1 MRKSFVALLLLLG
14 ASASMTSLAL
24 AQTEDL
30 RGDLANKLINAH
42 SSKAG
47 MTRAA
52 RQSPARINDPFP
64 GTVDS
69 VWVGHS
75 ILHQSAGNFYTYSW
89 GPFHVGV
96 GRNRPSTNPANPPEN
111 NSGIWD
117 WDHFFVTGGGDP
129 RPTETDSLQGWWPM
143 RRAYSITGG
152 LTLADTDRP
161 WWAVDIGNQGNYV
174 LTNAQGRTRGVLGYW
189 HVDGGS
195 GAAQVR
201 IAGTNAPNP
210 SFAPLS
216 GTSSAWC
223 GLRGHG
229 DITYSDPITGNA
241 YNATLIE
248 FNGEN
253 GGGAGSGVG
262 TSKAFPGYPGQMDQM
277 LYRDVEMTSAAATL
291 NLGFLYQTAM
301 STAATSSAATRT
313 GWFQFD
319 PTTIGTTPVVGPNN
333 GIANYIPN
341 TAVGQ
346 PADSF
351 MVYLAVPVDVQNV
364 FLADGSHHTGPG
376 AVYDPKRRWF
386 SEVARLDM
394 PIQEVLHV
402 SGNNNSTFSLAA
414 APLSAFYTAQ
424 NAFTHKYLRIIFR
437 VKTNRNF
444 DDNAGGVAGQFNS
457 GHVGAALID
466 DVSIGGANLSGA
478 ALGTSGFEAPTD
490 IDNGSAGSPPADAIT
505 KWKST
510 GKPPSVFFHAHPMAG
525 GDIGGGNPYDKL
537 VYQDICGP
545 PTATARFC
553 NMAGVVISAGDH
565 DNGEAAG
572 GLAPAASPGGAER
585 ERMDGMCSPT
595 ILLASTGNSD
605 YNAVGVNL
613 ADATTLDDYYV
624 FYDIY
629 TGVFNLFF
637 TGNAWWFGFQSYP
650 AAQSDGTVCW
660 GEFRVPGFQIFNPDI
675 QCLQDVEGAKQNGLI
690 RTTNPGSRPDSM
702 RIYLGKNQQCFRF
715 GVTGSGCSPK
725 SGCYFDNVSLLLSDA
740 SASGSSGGSISMDIW
755 RFINDAFPINDNTS
769 PVPGVA
775 VAPGSAG
782 FDTAAAQVKTGINTA
797 QSPGSANRF
806 DIPGDS
812 IIVIGDVV
820 ESTTGKGRV
829 DLVFRIKPGPGNYVT
844 IGDPTSGLRRVPTDA
859 DPTHKAL
866 AGVLVSDPAHPEKDF
881 WAAYMGNPGE
891 MGRGIHGPAADYWN
905 RNVWNSARIDTA
917 EVNLFP
923 VQSNAGVFDVN
934 VNFFGTVNWMACY
947 HEDDPKYSTLG
958 VSHNRCF
965 IVNPGASGPVN
976 STNIT
981 CNSVPGWVN
990 AAAGY
995 DGVPTTKE
1003 GTKIIPDGLLTP
1015 GSHVEYFFRAQDDG
1029 GHGAPGLARN
1039 DAHFIMS
1046 PETTFVSPQNTEGS
1060 TDGHRWQEFSVLPDR
1075 WKDPLFTD
1083 APRGQGMAC
1092 MLYVDLADRR
1102 GEERAW
1108 VSLADTLGLTAD
1120 NRRGAHN
1127 GWRARGDQAYTA
1139 PDGSPIDIS
1148 TDPSIARYDHG
1159 GQPGTTWDMYGVKA
1173 AELPTTGAGQ
1183 LGGREG
1189 VLADGLAAG
1198 KDARFGPTTDM
1209 LRTYYKVLVLLS
1221 GDISMGVLGKFI
1233 NRGANDVV
1241 LLQDFLT
1248 VAAPG
1253 TPATTRRA
1261 IYIGGSGFVQSE
1273 YKTGSTGTFAEHLS
1287 LLTDYLGVT
1296 IKRDG
1301 SGNPQYSYQPW
1312 SGNLD
1317 QYETMTTADPGPMP
1331 NFESPMGNNCRWG
1344 NDVLDRVANGLNASV
1359 SSYYENAG
1367 TNGPYV
1373 SGVFTPV
1380 QAGKFYQSF
1389 VDGFDLQYMYRI
1401 VDHASIEKAF
1411 YMDRVLSLMESVTQC
1426 LLFIPCGDCPLGV
1439 PGATGKPLT
1448 DCMALFN
1455 NPMISGHATV
1465 HFGIAHPDRVTAR
1478 IYDVGGRLVRTLAD
1492 RSFPPG
1498 LYDLAW
1504 DGSDDRGRAMP
1515 RGVYFTEIHYTRTGF
1530 RETKKLTVLR

>member
-444 DDNAGGVAGQFNS
+444 DDLAGGVAGQFNS

-585 ERMDGMCSPT
+585 ERQDGMCSPT

-650 AAQSDGTVCW
+650 AAQTAPCA
-660 GEFRVPGFQIFNPDI
+660 
-675 QCLQDVEGAKQNGLI
+675 GA
-690 RTTNPGSRPDSM
+690 S
-702 RIYLGKNQQCFRF
+702 
-715 GVTGSGCSPK
+715 
-725 SGCYFDNVSLLLSDA
+725 
-740 SASGSSGGSISMDIW
+740 SASPASRSSTPISSVC
-755 RFINDAFPINDNTS
+755 RTS
-769 PVPGVA
+769 
-775 VAPGSAG
+775 
-782 FDTAAAQVKTGINTA
+782 
-797 QSPGSANRF
+797 
-806 DIPGDS
+806 
-812 IIVIGDVV
+812 
-820 ESTTGKGRV
+820 RV
-829 DLVFRIKPGPGNYVT
+829 R
-844 IGDPTSGLRRVPTDA
+844 SR
-859 DPTHKAL
+859 
-866 AGVLVSDPAHPEKDF
+866 
-881 WAAYMGNPGE
+881 MG
-891 MGRGIHGPAADYWN
+891 
-905 RNVWNSARIDTA
+905 
-917 EVNLFP
+917 
-923 VQSNAGVFDVN
+923 
-934 VNFFGTVNWMACY
+934 
-947 HEDDPKYSTLG
+947 
-958 VSHNRCF
+958 
-965 IVNPGASGPVN
+965 
-976 STNIT
+976 
-981 CNSVPGWVN
+981 
-990 AAAGY
+990 
-995 DGVPTTKE
+995 
-1003 GTKIIPDGLLTP
+1003 
-1015 GSHVEYFFRAQDDG
+1015 
-1029 GHGAPGLARN
+1029 
-1039 DAHFIMS
+1039 
-1046 PETTFVSPQNTEGS
+1046 
-1060 TDGHRWQEFSVLPDR
+1060 
-1075 WKDPLFTD
+1075 
-1083 APRGQGMAC
+1083 
-1092 MLYVDLADRR
+1092 
-1102 GEERAW
+1102 
-1108 VSLADTLGLTAD
+1108 
-1120 NRRGAHN
+1120 
-1127 GWRARGDQAYTA
+1127 
-1139 PDGSPIDIS
+1139 
-1148 TDPSIARYDHG
+1148 
-1159 GQPGTTWDMYGVKA
+1159 
-1173 AELPTTGAGQ
+1173 
-1183 LGGREG
+1183 
-1189 VLADGLAAG
+1189 
-1198 KDARFGPTTDM
+1198 
-1209 LRTYYKVLVLLS
+1209 
-1221 GDISMGVLGKFI
+1221 
-1233 NRGANDVV
+1233 
-1241 LLQDFLT
+1241 
-1248 VAAPG
+1248 
-1253 TPATTRRA
+1253 
-1261 IYIGGSGFVQSE
+1261 
-1273 YKTGSTGTFAEHLS
+1273 
-1287 LLTDYLGVT
+1287 
-1296 IKRDG
+1296 
-1301 SGNPQYSYQPW
+1301 
-1312 SGNLD
+1312 
-1317 QYETMTTADPGPMP
+1317 
-1331 NFESPMGNNCRWG
+1331 
-1344 NDVLDRVANGLNASV
+1344 
-1359 SSYYENAG
+1359 
-1367 TNGPYV
+1367 
-1373 SGVFTPV
+1373 
-1380 QAGKFYQSF
+1380 
-1389 VDGFDLQYMYRI
+1389 
-1401 VDHASIEKAF
+1401 
-1411 YMDRVLSLMESVTQC
+1411 
-1426 LLFIPCGDCPLGV
+1426 
-1439 PGATGKPLT
+1439 
-1448 DCMALFN
+1448 
-1455 NPMISGHATV
+1455 
-1465 HFGIAHPDRVTAR
+1465 
-1478 IYDVGGRLVRTLAD
+1478 
-1492 RSFPPG
+1492 
-1498 LYDLAW
+1498 
-1504 DGSDDRGRAMP
+1504 
-1515 RGVYFTEIHYTRTGF
+1515 
-1530 RETKKLTVLR
+1530 

>member
-1 MRKSFVALLLLLG
+1 MDRDRVRSVFRVTFTLLLAG
-14 ASASMTSLAL
+14 TASLAAPALGQVSGDAGSDPVERL
-24 AQTEDL
+24 AAPHL
-30 RGDLANKLINAH
+30 PHPR
-42 SSKAG
+42 AG
-47 MTRAA
+47 
-52 RQSPARINDPFP
+52 SPAHVGPARATGVNDS
-64 GTVDS
+64 T
-69 VWVGHS
+69 WVGHS
-75 ILHQSAGNFYTYSW
+75 IQTQNPLDHTTFSY
-89 GPFHVGV
+89 GPFHAGV
-96 GRNRPSTNPANPPEN
+96 GLFRPRAGGSAAE
-111 NSGIWD
+111 NSGFWD
-117 WDHFFVTGGGDP
+117 WDHFQPD
-129 RPTETDSLQGWWPM
+129 ESDSLQGWWPM

-152 LTLADTDRP
+152 LTLLDTDRP
-161 WWAVDIGNQGNYV
+161 WWAVDMGNQGNYV
-174 LTNAQGRTRGVLGYW
+174 LNSANGRTRGVLSYW

-195 GAAQVR
+195 TASQ
-201 IAGTNAPNP
+201 ILLPGTNSPQPAW
-210 SFAPLS
+210 APLH
-216 GTSSAWC
+216 GYGSAWC

-229 DITYSDPITGNA
+229 DMTYVDPVTGNP
-241 YNATLIE
+241 YNATVME

-253 GGGAGSGVG
+253 GGGPGSGIG
-262 TSKAFPGYPGQMDQM
+262 TGKIFPGYPSQMDQM
-277 LYRDVEMTSAAATL
+277 LYRDVEMTSPSASL
-291 NLGFLYQTAM
+291 DLSFLYQTTM
-301 STAATSSAATRT
+301 STSATSVASTRT

-319 PTTIGTTPVVGPNN
+319 PTVVGPVAVAGPNA
-333 GIANYIPN
+333 GIANYVPN
-341 TAVGQ
+341 TGIGQ

-351 MVYLAVPVDVQNV
+351 MVYLGVPVDIDDLY
-364 FLADGSHHTGPG
+364 LADGSHKTPGPTPHG
-376 AVYDPKRRWF
+376 VYDLERRWF
-386 SEVARLDM
+386 SEVLRLDM
-394 PIQEVLHV
+394 PIVELLHV
-402 SGNNNSTFSLAA
+402 AGNTNSSFTLSGTDLSPFYAA
-414 APLSAFYTAQ
+414 QGVA
-424 NAFTHKYLRIIFR
+424 THRYLRLLFR
-437 VKTNRNF
+437 CKTNRNS
-444 DDNAGGVAGQFNS
+444 DDLDGGLSGRFNS
-457 GHVGAALID
+457 GHRGAVVLD
-466 DVSIGGANLSGA
+466 DVVIGGSGLA
-478 ALGTSGFEAPTD
+478 GGALGWNLFDDPAE
-490 IDNGSAGSPPADAIT
+490 IDNRDNGAPGLAMGQWRA
-505 KWKST
+505 T
-510 GKPPSVFFHAHPMAG
+510 GKPPALFFHAHALAG
-525 GDIGGGNPYDKL
+525 GIGYAPL
-537 VYQDICGP
+537 TYQDICGP
-545 PTATARFC
+545 PGSAQRFC

-565 DNGEAAG
+565 DHGEALG
-572 GLAPAASPGGAER
+572 GLTTATPER
-585 ERMDGMCSPT
+585 ERMDGIISPT
-595 ILLASTGNSD
+595 ILLASSGAGD
-605 YNAVGVNL
+605 YNACGIDRV
-613 ADATTLDDYYV
+613 AAQTQDDYYIV
-624 FYDIY
+624 GDVY
-629 TGVFNLFF
+629 TGALDLFF
-637 TGNAWWFGFQSYP
+637 TGNAWTFGFQSYP
-650 AAQSDGTVCW
+650 AQQLDGTVCW
-660 GEFRVPGFQIFNPDI
+660 GELRVPGFQLFDPEVH
-675 QCLQDVEGAKQNGLI
+675 CLQFAEGAKQNGLI
-690 RTTNPGSRPDSM
+690 RVINPGALPDSM
-702 RIYLGKNQQCFRF
+702 RIFLGKNQQCFRF
-715 GVTGSGCSPK
+715 GVSGSACSPTL
-725 SGCYFDNVSLLLSDA
+725 GDYFDNVSLLLSNA
-740 SASGSSGGSISMDIW
+740 SYPYNSNGAIAVDIW
-755 RFINDAFPINDNTS
+755 QWINDTFPANDNTS
-769 PVPGVA
+769 LVPGAA
-775 VAPGSAG
+775 VAPGTTG
-782 FDTAAAQVKTGINTA
+782 FDTAAAYIRTGFNTA
-797 QSPGSANRF
+797 QMTANASRL

-812 IIVIGDVV
+812 TIVVADVI
-820 ESTTGKGRV
+820 ESATGLGRV

-1209 LRTYYKVLVLLS
+1209 LRTSYKVLVLLS

-1448 DCMALFN
+1448 DYMALFN